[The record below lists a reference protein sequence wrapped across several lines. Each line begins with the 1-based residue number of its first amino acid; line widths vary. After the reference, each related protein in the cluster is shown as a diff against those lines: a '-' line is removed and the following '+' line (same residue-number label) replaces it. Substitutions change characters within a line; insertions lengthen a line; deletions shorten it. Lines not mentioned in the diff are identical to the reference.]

1 MDIFKELK
9 KGVDFYTDVEHYI
22 DNPYKIVSVLLV
34 DYCENHCHRC
44 FSDFILRLK
53 LGEEIYNVYASFD
66 YNSYSFEFLWDWYEG
81 DDTIQKE
88 KAYGKDIG
96 IMWNSLL
103 DIKKRISRINHT
115 HTLYHNHN
123 KCQEFAKVASS
134 SP

>member
-66 YNSYSFEFLWDWYEG
+66 CNSYSFEFLWDWYEG
-81 DDTIQKE
+81 EDTIQILDLKSIYDVFDDKVDGAEKKE
-88 KAYGKDIG
+88 
-96 IMWNSLL
+96 S
-103 DIKKRISRINHT
+103 
-115 HTLYHNHN
+115 
-123 KCQEFAKVASS
+123 
-134 SP
+134 